1 MTLSRLLVGLVFV
14 FSAFVKG
21 VDPLGTAYKIE
32 DYFVAF
38 GTDWANGMALS
49 LAVFLCAF
57 EFTIGISM
65 LFKIRMKITS
75 GLLLATMIFFTLL
88 TFNDALFEP
97 VPDCGCFGDA
107 LKLTNWQTF
116 YKNIVLIV
124 FVGYLFIRRKEYD
137 NRISVPAQSVVA
149 VSVFIIFS
157 MFSIYNLRHLP
168 MIDFTKWK
176 VGTQVLSDKA
186 IESQTF
192 VSYRNA
198 KTKEVKEFLSP
209 DYPWSDSIWMSEW
222 RFVGQRVVTDEEQVG
237 LDLFIED
244 ESGNDFTKDVLLA
257 EKMMV
262 ITIPDISE
270 VSHDDL
276 LKIVRLQHDLQQI
289 DIRLTIL
296 SGSIPDE
303 MDALRDILNN
313 DSEIYFSDATV
324 LKTMVRSNPGII
336 VFANGRLIKKWHY
349 RDIPEREE
357 VVNILR
363 VNKIN

>member
-49 LAVFLCAF
+49 LAMFLCAF

-65 LFKIRMKITS
+65 LFKIRMRITS

-116 YKNIVLIV
+116 YKNIVLMV
-124 FVGYLFIRRKEYD
+124 FVGYIFIRRKEYD
-137 NRISVPAQSVVA
+137 NRNAVGWQSVFF
-149 VSVFIIFS
+149 VFAFTIFS
-157 MFSIYNLRHLP
+157 LFSMYNLRHLP

-176 VGTQVLSDKA
+176 EGTQVLSDKA

-192 VSYRNA
+192 VSYQNV

-209 DYPWSDSIWMSEW
+209 NYPWSDSIWMSEW
-222 RFVGQRVVTDEEQVG
+222 QFVGQRVVTDEEQVG

-244 ESGNDFTKDVLLA
+244 ESGNDFTKDVLLT

-270 VSHDDL
+270 VKHEKL
-276 LKIVRLQHDLQQI
+276 LKILRLEKDLQQV

-296 SGSIPDE
+296 SGSIPDDL
-303 MDALRDILNN
+303 DALRNISDN

-336 VFANGRLIKKWHY
+336 LFASGRLIKKWHY
-349 RDIPEREE
+349 RDIPEKEE
-357 VVNILR
+357 VVNVLR
-363 VNKIN
+363 DNKIN